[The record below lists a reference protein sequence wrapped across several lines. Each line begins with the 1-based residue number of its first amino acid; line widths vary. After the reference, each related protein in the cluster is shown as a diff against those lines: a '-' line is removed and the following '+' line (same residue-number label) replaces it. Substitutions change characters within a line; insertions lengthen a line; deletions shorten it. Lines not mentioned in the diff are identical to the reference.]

1 MNELR
6 PLLDRARREAPP
18 AAPDLER
25 LHRRREHKER
35 AGHVLTA
42 TLALLVGFAAIGGA
56 WFAFRGASDAR
67 SGSGGT
73 IGAPTI
79 NLHVPDGAYYYIRT
93 HADPAVMAVN
103 ADANLDPRNEA
114 TYASNEATWETW
126 WATDDSGRIRNL
138 QGSYFHDGTFGAGG
152 FSSDSGQVSDLSS
165 DPVEL
170 ERQLRIR
177 VDPGGASPEPYDDW
191 GGPVEWGLIR
201 SIRELLDAPDVA
213 PDVKAALLQVAVG
226 LEGVGAQ
233 LDLQAKDPVGRAAIL
248 LTTETEGAT
257 HEWWF
262 DPYSHQLLA
271 ARDMRDGSSESAEIV
286 EGAGIG
292 ASTGTAHLDREFVPG
307 VPGA

>member
-6 PLLDRARREAPP
+6 PLLDRARREAPLAP
-18 AAPDLER
+18 PDLER
-25 LHRRREHKER
+25 LHRRRERKER
-35 AGHVLTA
+35 AGHVVTA
-42 TLALLVGFAAIGGA
+42 TLALVVGFAAIGGA
-56 WFAFRGASDAR
+56 WFAFRGEADVR
-67 SGSGGT
+67 SGSGDP
-73 IGAPTI
+73 IGPPTI
-79 NLHVPDGAYYYIRT
+79 NLHVPEGAYYYVRT

-103 ADANLDPRNEA
+103 PDANLDPRNDA

-138 QGSYFHDGTFGAGG
+138 QGRYFDDGTFGAGG
-152 FSSDSGQVSDLSS
+152 FSSDSGPVSGLST

-177 VDPGGASPEPYDDW
+177 VEADGASPEPYADW

-213 PDVKAALLQVAVG
+213 PDVKAALLPVAAG
-226 LEGVGAQ
+226 LDGVGAQ
-233 LDLQAKDPVGRAAIL
+233 LDLHAQDPVGRAAIL
-248 LTTETEGAT
+248 LTTQSEGAT

-271 ARDMRDGSSESAEIV
+271 AREMRDGSAEFAEIV

-292 ASTGTAHLDREFVPG
+292 ASTESSNLDREFVPE
-307 VPGA
+307 V